1 MNKRIIYV
9 GTFLDLARLFE
20 LDVEEKERVMNHLN
34 EAYDETGW

>member
-9 GTFLDLARLFE
+9 GTLLDLARIFE

-34 EAYDETGW
+34 DEYDESN

>member
-34 EAYDETGW
+34 EEYDETGW